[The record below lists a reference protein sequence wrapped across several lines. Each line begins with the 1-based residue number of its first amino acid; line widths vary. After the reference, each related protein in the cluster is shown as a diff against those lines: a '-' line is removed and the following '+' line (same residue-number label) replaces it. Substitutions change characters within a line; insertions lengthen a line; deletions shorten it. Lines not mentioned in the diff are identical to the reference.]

1 MSGLKLNNIG
11 YDFQYG
17 NLNARTT
24 NGPFATLGYLAV
36 HISSDVFEIAFFEVL
51 GLRYYVACI

>member
-17 NLNARTT
+17 NLNVRTT
-24 NGPFATLGYLAV
+24 DGSFATLGYLAV
-36 HISSDVFEIAFFEVL
+36 HISSDVFEIEFFEVL
-51 GLRYYVACI
+51 GLRYCMACT